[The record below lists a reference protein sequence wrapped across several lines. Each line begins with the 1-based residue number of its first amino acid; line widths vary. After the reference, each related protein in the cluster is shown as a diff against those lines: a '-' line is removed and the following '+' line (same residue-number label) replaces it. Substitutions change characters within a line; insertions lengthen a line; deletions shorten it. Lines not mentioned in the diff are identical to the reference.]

1 MRIYQD
7 SKELTARVYER
18 IETTGDYRFMIKG
31 YQIGDEIECD
41 IDQLEAKFK
50 EVVQDYIV
58 QINAKSIDFE
68 NYGKLQ
74 KANNDFNIL
83 SHLLAL
89 IDLQQQINE
98 LSKICGVDSKDII
111 SEAFSVVRIP
121 RSKDLEKQKEIILT
135 RIKKIENE
143 ALDIN
148 SKISKKDSA
157 ESNVKICMDEI
168 VVWLNVIL
176 SINIDMD
183 KTSIFQIG
191 KYLEMANKK
200 NEETLKN
207 SRNGRK

>member
-31 YQIGDEIECD
+31 YQIGDQIECD

-83 SHLLAL
+83 THLLAL
-89 IDLQQQINE
+89 IDLQQQMNE
-98 LSKICGVDSKDII
+98 LSKI
-111 SEAFSVVRIP
+111 
-121 RSKDLEKQKEIILT
+121 
-135 RIKKIENE
+135 
-143 ALDIN
+143 
-148 SKISKKDSA
+148 
-157 ESNVKICMDEI
+157 
-168 VVWLNVIL
+168 
-176 SINIDMD
+176 
-183 KTSIFQIG
+183 
-191 KYLEMANKK
+191 
-200 NEETLKN
+200 
-207 SRNGRK
+207 

>member
-98 LSKICGVDSKDII
+98 LSKLCGVDSKDII